1 MQEPKVKKTKLKRVL
16 TVADITNQKV
26 QRIPFEDEFLE
37 VFGQPQNRG
46 VWFVYGTSGS
56 GKSTFIMQ
64 LAKEF
69 SKYYKT
75 LYDPLEEETDDSDFI
90 ERVALVNMQDVGS
103 NFHAQQ
109 YDLDELN
116 IYLEKRG
123 SPKVVIIDSA
133 TYFFKNW
140 NEYLAFKNKWQTK
153 KIIIVI
159 GHAEGKN
166 PRTELEK
173 SIKYNAKMKVFVS
186 GYLAI
191 NQGRTFGTKNT
202 FITWPEG
209 YDKLRGQDA
218 HKEN

>member
-1 MQEPKVKKTKLKRVL
+1 MQKEKEKKAKLKRVL
-16 TVADITNQKV
+16 TVANITNQNV
-26 QRIPFEDEFLE
+26 VRIPFENEFLE

-69 SKYYKT
+69 AKHYKT

-90 ERVALVNMQDVGS
+90 DRVTLVNMQDVAS

-109 YDLDELN
+109 YDLEELN
-116 IYLEKRG
+116 EYLNKRD
-123 SPKVVIIDSA
+123 SAKVAIIDSA

-140 NEYLAFKNKWQTK
+140 SEYLEFKRRWEKK
-153 KIIIVI
+153 KIIIII

-186 GYLAI
+186 GYLAL

-202 FITWPEG
+202 FITWDEG
-209 YDKLRGQDA
+209 YNKLRGQDA